1 MLTLVGTETTSK
13 PVNMATL
20 LSSDVVLWKR
30 KQSDSKGTVSLRV
43 TKGTA
48 RTYKSLSITIP
59 EADWNERTQR
69 VRASNADADEYNATI
84 SRKLAE
90 LAAVGNE
97 TKDVAAATGDFLSYC
112 ESFIA
117 SLSSLGTRNK
127 YTTILNKLRGFLRS
141 RNEQGLPFADV
152 TPELIRQLQQ
162 YLLKQVTR
170 NVANNYMKVF
180 NRFLKA
186 AVKERKHNYEVNPF
200 ISIEYNN
207 AQKNRKTLSEKD
219 IKAFRMVTLPE
230 RLERAQRAFIVQ
242 LLAQGMRV
250 SDLLLLR
257 WSDITSDGINY
268 TMFKTS
274 KEMNVYLNDILAALL
289 VKQAEMLP
297 PMKQHRYIAKLTKE
311 LADEY
316 TTATNAIKLSYN
328 ADFIGKNAINM
339 GDFKNIPEVEN
350 YLLTLDTLRLN
361 QRIAM
366 LDMCKTKYA
375 NEFVFSFLKTSDFPA
390 HVTSINIEESQY
402 KKMHSAK
409 IVYNRHLKEI
419 QERAKIAF
427 PITSHAARHAYTNL
441 LLTDKTGYDV
451 YDISRALGH
460 SSLKVTE
467 SYIGSFSK
475 SHTGKMNEAIAK
487 RLTLLE

>member
-1 MLTLVGTETTSK
+1 MLTLVGTATSSK
-13 PVNMATL
+13 PLNMATL

-30 KQSDSKGTVSLRV
+30 NKSDSKGTVSLRV
-43 TKGTA
+43 TKGKA
-48 RTYKSLSITIP
+48 RSYKSLSITIP

-69 VRASNADADEYNATI
+69 VRASNADADEHNATI
-84 SRKLAE
+84 TRKLAE
-90 LAAVGNE
+90 LAAVGNK

-112 ESFIA
+112 ETFIS

-127 YTTILNKLRGFLRS
+127 YGTILNKLRGFLRS
-141 RNEQGLPFADV
+141 RNEQGLAFADV
-152 TPELIRQLQQ
+152 NPELIRQLQQ
-162 YLLKQVTR
+162 YLLKHVTR

-186 AVKERKHNYEVNPF
+186 AIKERKYNYDVNPF
-200 ISIEYNN
+200 ISIEYTN
-207 AQKNRKTLSEKD
+207 AQKSRKTLSERD
-219 IKAFRMVTLPE
+219 IKSFRTVTLPE
-230 RLERAQRAFIVQ
+230 RLQRAQRAFIVQ

-268 TMFKTS
+268 TMYKTG
-274 KEMNVYLNDILAALL
+274 KEMNVHLNDILVALL
-289 VKQAEMLP
+289 VKQAEGLP
-297 PMKQHRYIAKLTKE
+297 PFKQHRYIQKLTKE
-311 LADEY
+311 LAHDY
-316 TTATNAIKLSYN
+316 TTAINAVKLGYD
-328 ADFIGKNAINM
+328 ADFIGKNALNM
-339 GDFKNIPEVEN
+339 RDFKNVPEVEN
-350 YLLTLDTLRLN
+350 YLLTLDTLRIN

-366 LDMCKTKYA
+366 LDLSKTKHA
-375 NEFVFSFLKTSDFPA
+375 NEFVFSFLKTADFPT

-419 QERAKIAF
+419 QALAKIEF
-427 PITSHAARHAYTNL
+427 QITSHAARHAYTNL
-441 LLTDKTGYDV
+441 LLTDKDGYDV

-475 SHTGKMNEAIAK
+475 SHVGKINEAIAK